1 MRNIWMLSAA
11 NIRKNKGQ
19 SVSLLIFVLIAA
31 MFLNLGLTIFMGIGS
46 FFDERAESVHMA
58 HYTAIYQAGADA
70 IDKGLQYMASYPSLE
85 ETETLRAIGG
95 WGDYYVNDT
104 QGTGFLFLSSASSD
118 QKMDAP
124 SLIGESLPLTDN
136 AIYIPYFIMRSG
148 GYRVGDDFKLNLSGT
163 ELNFT
168 VAGSTAEIM
177 FGAQFNTIHRF
188 YVSEARFSELEKQFP
203 ENGLTLISAR
213 FENSETGVLFQADYN
228 KVISTDGL
236 YFDLTYDNA
245 KQARTM
251 IPLIAAIV
259 VTAFALILLAVS
271 LMVIRFRI
279 ANSIEESMT
288 NIGTQKAVGYRSAE
302 IVAAIVVQYAGIALS
317 GGLAGIALSQ
327 AIIPSI
333 TKLLEPL
340 VALVINL
347 GFDAVSVV
355 ISLGFVLLA
364 AALISFISAR
374 RINKLHPLVALRGGL
389 TAHSFKKNAL
399 PLDKGHGPLSLLLAL
414 KLLFQN
420 KKQAVAVG
428 IIVAAVTMASVAGIA
443 VNYNMNEGRNSFAR
457 SLFGEM
463 PEVNFVLKSGEDG
476 AAFGERLLARP
487 EVRKVLGYEVA
498 ATLLVDETGIL
509 ATVVEDCA
517 LLEGNMI
524 IDGRYPRHNNEIA
537 LGPSI
542 LKVAGKKI
550 GDTVM
555 VKSGRNEKE
564 YLITGIVQFMQS
576 NGFNGIITDGGIRE
590 IQPDFIFTSF
600 NAYLTDEA
608 DTKTLIDGVRAA
620 EGAIFDSIMDV
631 QDNLKSTMDTISGVF
646 AAVAIGIVAVT
657 ALVVILVLY
666 MVIKAAILQRRREL
680 GIQKAVGFTTFQLMN
695 QIALNMTP
703 MILFGVILGAI
714 AGYFGLNPMMTA
726 LMSGMGIVRVQ
737 LPVPIGQTIT
747 VGIALV
753 ALAYAVSLLIA
764 WRIRKVS
771 AYAMISE

>member
-1 MRNIWMLSAA
+1 MLSAA